1 MCFFKRISIHL
12 EFGITILGLEMQKRM
27 TDSEEFF
34 LKRRPRIP
42 HICGT
47 QVTQFEVS
55 CLQWAALA
63 WSIAHLMSQAL
74 ICILVCSAR
83 QICYQSSFRWTQPTS
98 CSLVWAVQFHLSVF
112 LESRGE
118 YPVGEGEL
126 LGQEKLPFFL
136 PSGCSLHPPVLTP
149 KVLLHWC
156 LGGYLEQDGQNWE
169 NKVGIY

>member
-126 LGQEKLPFFL
+126 LGQEKLPF
-136 PSGCSLHPPVLTP
+136 
-149 KVLLHWC
+149 LLALRVQPASTCAHTQGAAPLVPWGVPRTGWTK
-156 LGGYLEQDGQNWE
+156 LRE
-169 NKVGIY
+169 